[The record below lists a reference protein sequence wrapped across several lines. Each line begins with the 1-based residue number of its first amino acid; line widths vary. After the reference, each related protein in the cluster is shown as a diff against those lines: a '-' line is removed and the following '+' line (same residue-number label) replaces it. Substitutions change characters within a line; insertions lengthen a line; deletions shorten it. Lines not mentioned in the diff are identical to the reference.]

1 MTETDVIIIGA
12 GHNGL
17 TCAAYLAMAGLRVK
31 VVDRRKVVGGAAVT
45 EEFHPGFRNS
55 VAAYTVSLLNP
66 QITADLKLAEHGLRI
81 VERRAQ
87 NFLPSPDGSYLLTG
101 EGRTHQS
108 VAKLSERDAIRI
120 DAFTRELEVIADVL
134 RQFLLRAPPNIV
146 EGFGAG
152 SIREAFNALGS
163 ANILRKLSLEQQR
176 SLFDL
181 FTRSAG
187 EMLDETFESDLV
199 KALFGFDAIVGNY
212 ASPYAAGS
220 AYVMLHHAFGEV
232 NGKKG
237 VWGHA
242 IGGMGAITQAMANA
256 ARSHGADIA
265 LEAGVR
271 EVIVERDRA
280 VGVILDNGE
289 TVRAKYVA
297 SSVNPK
303 LLYTRLI
310 SADALPADF
319 LGRIKNWRNGSGT
332 FRMNVALNALPSF
345 TALPGAGD
353 HLTAGIILAP
363 SLDYMDRAW
372 MDARAQG
379 WSHEPVVE
387 VLIPSTL
394 DDTLSPKGQHVAS
407 LFCQHVAPELSGG
420 RSWDDHRDEVAD
432 LMIATVDTYAP
443 GFAKSVIGRQVLSP
457 SDLERQFGLLGGDI
471 FHGALS
477 LNQLFS
483 ARPMLG
489 HADYRGPLKGLYHC
503 GSGAH
508 PGGGVT
514 GAPGHNAARVILGD
528 HRALFGLNIAT
539 PVMPGLVPGI
549 HVLIT
554 PKQRKTWMAG
564 TRPGHDESLRFTPAD
579 GPAPCRSAPR

>member
-1 MTETDVIIIGA
+1 MNETDVVIIGA

-31 VVDRRKVVGGAAVT
+31 VVERRKVVGGAAVT

-66 QITADLKLAEHGLRI
+66 RIIADLKLAEHGLKI

-87 NFLPSPDGSYLLTG
+87 NFLPSPDGSYLLSG
-101 EGRTHQS
+101 EGRTLQS
-108 VAKLSERDAIRI
+108 VARLSEHDADCIG
-120 DAFTRELEVIADVL
+120 AFARELEAIADVL
-134 RQFLLRAPPNIV
+134 RQFVLRAPPNIV
-146 EGFGAG
+146 EGFGTGA
-152 SIREAFNALGS
+152 IREAFNALGT
-163 ANILRKLSLEQQR
+163 ANMLRTLSLEQSR
-176 SLFDL
+176 DLLDL

-187 EMLDETFESDLV
+187 EMLDQRFENDLV

-212 ASPYAAGS
+212 ASPYTPGS

-242 IGGMGAITQAMANA
+242 IGGMGAITQAMARA
-256 ARSHGADIA
+256 ARGHGAEIGT
-265 LEAGVR
+265 EAGVR

-289 TVRAKYVA
+289 TIRAKYVA

-303 LLYTRLI
+303 LLYTRLVP
-310 SADALPADF
+310 ADALPEKF
-319 LGRIKNWRNGSGT
+319 LARIKNWRNGSGT
-332 FRMNVALNALPSF
+332 FRMNVALSALPSF
-345 TALPGAGD
+345 TALPGEGD
-353 HLTAGIILAP
+353 HLTAGIILGP
-363 SLDYMDRAW
+363 SLGYMDRAW
-372 MDARAQG
+372 CDARAHG
-379 WSHEPVVE
+379 WSREPIVE

-394 DDTLSPKGQHVAS
+394 DDQLAPPGQHVAS
-407 LFCQHVAPELSGG
+407 LFCQHVAPELPDGK
-420 RSWDDHRDEVAD
+420 SWDDHRDEVAD
-432 LMIATVDTYAP
+432 LMIATVETYAP
-443 GFAKSVIGRQVLSP
+443 GFAKSVIGRQILSP
-457 SDLERQFGLLGGDI
+457 LDLERQFGLLGGDI
-471 FHGALS
+471 FHGALT

-514 GAPGHNAARVILGD
+514 GAPGYNAARVILGD
-528 HRALFGLNIAT
+528 HRGLFG
-539 PVMPGLVPGI
+539 
-549 HVLIT
+549 
-554 PKQRKTWMAG
+554 
-564 TRPGHDESLRFTPAD
+564 
-579 GPAPCRSAPR
+579 

>member
-1 MTETDVIIIGA
+1 MTNAPQSNLLEADMNETDVVIIGA

-31 VVDRRKVVGGAAVT
+31 VVERRKVVGGAAVT

-66 QITADLKLAEHGLRI
+66 QISADLRLAEHGLRI

-87 NFLPSPDGSYLLTG
+87 NFLPAPDGSYLLTG
-101 EGRTHQS
+101 EGRTRQS
-108 VAKLSERDAIRI
+108 VAQLSQHDAGAI
-120 DAFTRELEVIADVL
+120 DAFSRELEAIADVL
-134 RQFLLRAPPNIV
+134 RQFVLRAPPNIV
-146 EGFGAG
+146 EGFGIG
-152 SIREAFNALGS
+152 TIREAFNAMGTAS
-163 ANILRKLSLEQQR
+163 ILRKLSLDQQR
-176 SLFDL
+176 SLLDL

-187 EMLDETFESDLV
+187 EMLDERFENDLV

-242 IGGMGAITQAMANA
+242 IGGMGAITQAMARA
-256 ARSHGADIA
+256 ARGHGAEIETD
-265 LEAGVR
+265 AGVR
-271 EVIVERDRA
+271 EVIVEGGRA
-280 VGVILDNGE
+280 AGVILDNGE
-289 TVRAKYVA
+289 TIRAKYVA
-297 SSVNPK
+297 SGVNPK
-303 LLYTRLI
+303 LLYTRLVP
-310 SADALPADF
+310 SGALASEF
-319 LGRIKNWRNGSGT
+319 LARIKRWRNASGT
-332 FRMNVALNALPSF
+332 FRMNVALSTLPSF
-345 TALPGAGD
+345 TALPEAGD

-363 SLDYMDRAW
+363 SLGYMDRAW
-372 MDARAQG
+372 QDARAHG
-379 WSHEPVVE
+379 WSREPVVE

-394 DDTLSPKGQHVAS
+394 DDSLAPEGQHVAS
-407 LFCQHVAPELSGG
+407 LFCQHVAPELPDGK
-420 RSWDDHRDEVAD
+420 SWDDHREEVAD
-432 LMIATVDTYAP
+432 LMIATVDKYAP
-443 GFAKSVIGRQVLSP
+443 GFAASVIGRQVLSP
-457 SDLERQFGLLGGDI
+457 LDLERQFGLLGGDI
-471 FHGALS
+471 FHGALT

-514 GAPGHNAARVILGD
+514 GAPGHNAARVILSD
-528 HRALFGLNIAT
+528 HRSLFG
-539 PVMPGLVPGI
+539 
-549 HVLIT
+549 
-554 PKQRKTWMAG
+554 
-564 TRPGHDESLRFTPAD
+564 
-579 GPAPCRSAPR
+579 

>member
-1 MTETDVIIIGA
+1 MNETDVVIIGA

-66 QITADLKLAEHGLRI
+66 TVMADLKLGDHGLRI

-87 NFLPSPDGSYLLTG
+87 NFLPAPDGRYLLTG
-101 EGRTHQS
+101 EGRTHDS
-108 VAKLSERDAIRI
+108 VAKLSARDAGRI
-120 DAFTRELEVIADVL
+120 DAFNRELGVIADVL
-134 RQFLLRAPPNIV
+134 RAFVLRAPPNIV
-146 EGFGAG
+146 EGFGGGA
-152 SIREAFNALGS
+152 IREAFNALGT
-163 ANILRKLSLEQQR
+163 ATILNRLSLEQQR
-176 SLFDL
+176 SLLDL

-187 EMLDETFESDLV
+187 DMLDDAFESDLV

-242 IGGMGAITQAMANA
+242 IGGMGAITQAMASA
-256 ARSHGADIA
+256 ARGHSVEIE

-271 EVIVERDRA
+271 EVMVERDRA
-280 VGVILDNGE
+280 AGVILDNGE
-289 TVRAKYVA
+289 TVRARYVV
-297 SSVNPK
+297 SGVNPK
-303 LLYTRLI
+303 LLYTQLVP
-310 SADALPADF
+310 AEALPSPF
-319 LGRIKNWRNGSGT
+319 LDRIRNWRNGSGT
-332 FRMNVALNALPSF
+332 FRMNVALNVLPSF

-353 HLTAGIILAP
+353 HLSAGIILAP
-363 SLDYMDRAW
+363 SLGYMDRAW
-372 MDARAQG
+372 QDARTHG
-379 WSHEPVVE
+379 WSRAPVIE

-394 DDTLSPKGQHVAS
+394 DDTLCPPGQHVAS
-407 LFCQHVAPELSGG
+407 LFCQHVAPQLPDA
-420 RSWDDHRDEVAD
+420 RSWDDHREEVAD
-432 LMIATVDTYAP
+432 LMIATVDSYAP
-443 GFAKSVIGRQVLSP
+443 GFAASVIGRQALSP
-457 SDLERQFGLLGGDI
+457 LDLERQFGLLGGDI
-471 FHGALS
+471 FHGALT

-514 GAPGHNAARVILGD
+514 GAPGHNAAQVILGD
-528 HRALFGLNIAT
+528 HRALF
-539 PVMPGLVPGI
+539 
-549 HVLIT
+549 
-554 PKQRKTWMAG
+554 K
-564 TRPGHDESLRFTPAD
+564 
-579 GPAPCRSAPR
+579 